1 MEFWLYYYSIYTIKI
16 NKTNKIKK
24 TIMAQNNI
32 ETRVKKIIIE
42 KLNVDEK
49 ELTPEANFS
58 NDLGADSLDTA
69 ELIMEF
75 EKEFNIA
82 ITDVDAEKL
91 LTVGEAIDYIEKNAK

>member
-16 NKTNKIKK
+16 NKI
-24 TIMAQNNI
+24 QNNMGQTNI
-32 ETRVKKIIIE
+32 TTRVKTIIIE